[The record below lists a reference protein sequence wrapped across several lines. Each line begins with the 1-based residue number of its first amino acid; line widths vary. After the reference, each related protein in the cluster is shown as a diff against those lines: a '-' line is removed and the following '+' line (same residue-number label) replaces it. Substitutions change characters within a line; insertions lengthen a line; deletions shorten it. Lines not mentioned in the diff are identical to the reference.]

1 MFKFSYVVCFGIEIV
16 NNLPN
21 FMFGLPLLLLL
32 AQAIL
37 IVSVLLKML
46 MPCLGATCVQTKEP
60 LIAKQT
66 SHLFLKITEAV
77 KTTTQT
83 CTSLDS
89 MSKELNPSPKLAGN
103 PGLGKT
109 IAVII

>member
-1 MFKFSYVVCFGIEIV
+1 MLCFGVEIV
-16 NNLPN
+16 NKLSK
-21 FMFGLPLLLLL
+21 FMFVLPLLLLL

-37 IVSVLLKML
+37 IASVLLKML
-46 MPCLGATCVQTKEP
+46 RRCLGATCVQTKEP
-60 LIAKQT
+60 LLAKQT

-89 MSKELNPSPKLAGN
+89 TSKELNPSPKLAGN
-103 PGLGKT
+103 QGLGKT
-109 IAVII
+109 IDVII